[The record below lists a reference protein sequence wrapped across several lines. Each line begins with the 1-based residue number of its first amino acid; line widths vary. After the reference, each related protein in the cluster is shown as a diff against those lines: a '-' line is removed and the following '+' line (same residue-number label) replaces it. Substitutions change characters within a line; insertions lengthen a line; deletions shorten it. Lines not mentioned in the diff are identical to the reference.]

1 MEGLS
6 ANFVSPALLAQP
18 QAATTAEL
26 AKRQDIAATAQSFE
40 ASFLSIMLQEMLKGV
55 TVSEPFGGGSGEE
68 MFKSF
73 MTDAIGKDMA
83 RNGGVGLADTVQRE
97 MLKLQGLE

>member
-18 QAATTAEL
+18 QGATAAEL
-26 AKRQDIAATAQSFE
+26 AKREDIAATAQSFE
-40 ASFLSIMLQEMLKGV
+40 ASFLSIMLQQMMQGV

-73 MTDAIGKDMA
+73 MTDAIAKDMA
-83 RNGGVGLADTVQRE
+83 KAGGVGIADAVQRE